1 MPYVSNGGVRIHY
14 QTKGDGSPL
23 VLQHGLTQS
32 IRSWYRAG
40 YVAALTTRHRLIL
53 IDARGH
59 GESDKPHD
67 AAAYALS
74 EHVGDVLAVLD
85 ALNLPT
91 VHFWGYSM
99 GGWIAFGLAK
109 YTPDRFDTLL
119 IGGAQPYGRTLPAS
133 RPDGSDPQAFLEE
146 LFGRLGLQNLD
157 ATPADIRTELM
168 ANDFRALAAAQ
179 QDRPSL
185 EDVLPTM
192 TKPCLLYAGEA
203 DGIFPRVRACAK
215 QLANA
220 KFVALPGL
228 DHAGAFNEATAILPA
243 ATSFLQGAV
252 AGPLIR

>member
-1 MPYVSNGGVRIHY
+1 MPYVNNGRVRIHY
-14 QTKGDGSPL
+14 ETEGVGSPL

-32 IRSWYRAG
+32 IRSWHRAG
-40 YVAALTTRHRLIL
+40 YVSALKAHHRLIL

-67 AAAYALS
+67 VAAYALA

-85 ALNLPT
+85 AVNLST
-91 VHFWGYSM
+91 AGFWGYSM

-109 YTPDRFDTLL
+109 YAPDRFHALL

-133 RPDGSDPQAFLEE
+133 RPDGSDPRAFLEA

-157 ATPADIRTELM
+157 AIPADIRTELM

-185 EDVLPTM
+185 EDVLPTI
-192 TKPCLLYAGEA
+192 TQPCLLYAGEA
-203 DGIFPRVRACAK
+203 DVISPRVQECAK
-215 QLANA
+215 KIVNA
-220 KFVALPGL
+220 TFVRLPGL
-228 DHAGAFNEATAILPA
+228 DHAGAFNEATMILAPA
-243 ATSFLQGAV
+243 MSFLQGA
-252 AGPLIR
+252 ARPA

>member
-1 MPYVSNGGVRIHY
+1 MPYVSNGRVRIHY
-14 QTKGDGSPL
+14 QTEGAGSPL

-32 IRSWYRAG
+32 IRSWHRAG
-40 YVAALTTRHRLIL
+40 YVSALNPLHRLIL

-67 AAAYALS
+67 AAAYALA

-91 VHFWGYSM
+91 AHFWGYSM
-99 GGWIAFGLAK
+99 GGWIAFGVAK
-109 YTPDRFDTLL
+109 YAPDRFDALL
-119 IGGAQPYGRTLPAS
+119 IGGAQPYGQTLPPS
-133 RPDGSDPQAFLEE
+133 RPDGSDPQAFLQA

-157 ATPADIRTELM
+157 AMPADRRTELM

-192 TKPCLLYAGEA
+192 TQPCFLYAGEA
-203 DGIFPRVRACAK
+203 DAICPRVQACAK
-215 QLANA
+215 QIANA
-220 KFVALPGL
+220 TFVPLPGL
-228 DHAGAFNEATAILPA
+228 DHGGAFNEATTILPPA
-243 ATSFLQGAV
+243 MSFLQGV
-252 AGPLIR
+252 ARPRLIR